1 MIFTNTLKQQLA
13 ASKSESQDQFYLINS
28 LKSNLATIEFT
39 PDGIILSAN
48 ELFLSAVGYSM
59 ADIQGQ
65 HHQMFCDKDYIRSSE
80 YQEFWPTLAKGETK
94 SGTFLRQNSR
104 GDKLWLEATYFPIKD
119 NDGTVLKVFKIAAD
133 VTDTVEDLS
142 SKNGIIDALQ
152 RSLATIE
159 FTPKGEI
166 VYANQN
172 FLSTVGFSLE
182 EIKGK
187 HHRIFCEDQFYQEN
201 PNFWQELENGGF
213 KSGQFKRVN
222 ARGEVIWLEATYNP
236 IMNAEGKVYKVIKF
250 ASDITKDVQKNL
262 SIYQTAEAAASTSEE
277 TSQIAK
283 QGIGTL
289 ASSVHMSESI
299 SEEAILLS
307 DLISQLN
314 TQSQNIGQIVNTIKD
329 IADQTN
335 LLALNAAIEAAR
347 AGDQGRGFAVV
358 ADEVRQLAART
369 ARSTEEITEVVN
381 LNINLTSNVTQ
392 KIDSVNDASKEGLV
406 KISEVSQIMQ
416 EIYDGALNV
425 SENTNQL
432 LSNR

>member
-1 MIFTNTLKQQLA
+1 MIFNNNLKKQLA
-13 ASKSESQDQFYLINS
+13 ASQSESRDQLFLINS
-28 LKSNLATIEFT
+28 LKNNLATIEFT
-39 PDGIILSAN
+39 PEGIILNAN
-48 ELFLSAVGYSM
+48 KLFLEAVGFSLT
-59 ADIQGQ
+59 DIQGQ
-65 HHQMFCDKDYIRSSE
+65 HHKMFCDNEYTRSSE
-80 YQEFWPTLAKGETK
+80 YQEFWASLAKGETK
-94 SGTFLRQNSR
+94 SGTFLRINSQ
-104 GDKLWLEATYFPIKD
+104 GNKLWLEATYFPVKD
-119 NDGTVLKVFKIAAD
+119 NEGNVLKVFKIASD

-142 SKNGIIDALQ
+142 GKNGVIDALQ

-166 VYANQN
+166 VYANEN
-172 FLSTVGFSLE
+172 FLSAVGFSLSD
-182 EIKGK
+182 IKGK
-187 HHRIFCEDQFYQEN
+187 HHKIFCQDQFYNEN
-201 PNFWQELENGGF
+201 PNFWAELEAGGF
-213 KSGQFKRVN
+213 KSGQFKRIN
-222 ARGEVIWLEATYNP
+222 AKGEVIWLEATYNP
-236 IMNAEGKVYKVIKF
+236 IINTDGKVYKVIKF
-250 ASDITKDVQKNL
+250 ASDITKDVEKNL

-283 QGIGTL
+283 QGMGTL

-307 DLISQLN
+307 DLIAQLN
-314 TQSQNIGQIVNTIKD
+314 TQSQSIGQIVNTIKD

-406 KISEVSQIMQ
+406 KISEVSQIMK

-425 SENTNQL
+425 SENTSKL

>member
-1 MIFTNTLKQQLA
+1 MIFNNTLKQKLA
-13 ASKSESQDQFYLINS
+13 ASQSESKDQLCLINS
-28 LKSNLATIEFT
+28 LKDSLATIEFT
-39 PDGIILSAN
+39 PDGTILNAN
-48 ELFLSAVGYSM
+48 ELFLSAVGYDLT
-59 ADIQGQ
+59 DIKGQ
-65 HHQMFCDKDYIRSSE
+65 HHRIFCDIEYTKSPE
-80 YQEFWPTLAKGETK
+80 YQDFWSCLAKGETK
-94 SGTFLRQNSR
+94 SGTFLRQNAR
-104 GDKLWLEATYFPIKD
+104 GDKLWLEATYFPVKD
-119 NDGTVLKVFKIAAD
+119 NDGAVLKVFKIASD
-133 VTDTVEDLS
+133 VTETVEDLS
-142 SKNGIIDALQ
+142 GKNGIIDALH

-182 EIKGK
+182 DIKGK

-201 PNFWQELENGGF
+201 PNFWLEIENGGF
-213 KSGQFKRVN
+213 KSGQFKRLN
-222 ARGEVIWLEATYNP
+222 AKGEVIWLEATYNP
-236 IMNAEGKVYKVIKF
+236 IMNAEGNVYKVIKF

-307 DLISQLN
+307 DLIAQLN

-381 LNINLTSNVTQ
+381 LNISLTTNVTE

-416 EIYDGALNV
+416 EIYDGALNI
-425 SENTNQL
+425 SENTNKL
-432 LSNR
+432 LVNR